1 MVLVWLPE
9 YMHEV
14 FKTDR
19 NLPRYIKEAG
29 DLSERMALRDRMQC
43 KSMDWYMDII
53 YPELRQDMRK
63 SFPAR

>member
-1 MVLVWLPE
+1 MPE

-43 KSMDWYMDII
+43 KSMDWYMDTI